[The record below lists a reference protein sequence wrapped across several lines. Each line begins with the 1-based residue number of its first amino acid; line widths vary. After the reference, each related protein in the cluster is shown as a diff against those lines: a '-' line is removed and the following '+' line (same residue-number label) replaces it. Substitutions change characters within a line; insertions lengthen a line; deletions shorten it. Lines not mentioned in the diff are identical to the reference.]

1 MILHDFLPSGN
12 GYKIRLLCA
21 CLDLKV
27 TLKQYDITKGETHT
41 EPFLAMN
48 PNGKIPVLE
57 LDDGQCLSESN
68 AVLLYL
74 AEQYNL
80 AEQHKSALLPT
91 DAILRTKVYKWLFW
105 EQYSHEPNIASPRF
119 WLTHNAMTDLKK
131 QMLPDR
137 IQQGHAAL
145 KQMEETLATQA
156 FLVGDFMTLADICLF
171 PYTHVAE
178 EGGSYQLSEYP
189 NIQRWIKNIEALD
202 WFIPITQA

>member
-1 MILHDFLPSGN
+1 
-12 GYKIRLLCA
+12 
-21 CLDLKV
+21 
-27 TLKQYDITKGETHT
+27 
-41 EPFLAMN
+41 
-48 PNGKIPVLE
+48 
-57 LDDGQCLSESN
+57 
-68 AVLLYL
+68 
-74 AEQYNL
+74 
-80 AEQHKSALLPT
+80 
-91 DAILRTKVYKWLFW
+91 
-105 EQYSHEPNIASPRF
+105 
-119 WLTHNAMTDLKK
+119 MTDLKK

>member
-21 CLDLKV
+21 FLDLKV

-41 EPFLAMN
+41 DAFLAIN

-57 LDDGQCLSESN
+57 LDDGHCLSESN

-74 AEQYNL
+74 AEAYQ
-80 AEQHKSALLPT
+80 SALLPT
-91 DAILRTKVYKWLFW
+91 DLIQKAKVHQWLFW

-119 WLTHNAMTDLKK
+119 WLTHNAMNDLKK

-137 IQQGHAAL
+137 IQQGNAAL
-145 KQMEETLATQA
+145 KLMDNTLAKQA
-156 FLVGDFMTLADICLF
+156 FLLGEHISLADICLF

-178 EGGSYQLSEYP
+178 EGGVFHLSNYP
-189 NIQRWIKNIEALD
+189 HVQRWIKDIEALS
-202 WFIPITQA
+202 WFLPITQTPS